1 MENFELEDAVK
12 EVMDGILPKKSRKIY
27 EAQYDTFVK
36 WCCQRKLE
44 NVNEDVLLKS
54 KTLSSSTL
62 WAHYSMLKTMLNVK
76 RNIDVSKFYKLSA
89 FLKRKSEGYKP
100 KNAKVLTLDQ
110 IDKFLL
116 EVPDKDFLMIKHL
129 YLVSQVL
136 AEAKTTISDVT
147 DMDHAL
153 LVNVRNTKN
162 NVDRN
167 FIINNSNKNGIDLIE
182 VCRKYMALRKP
193 ETTHSRFFVRYEKSQ
208 CTVQAIGKNTFGK
221 IPQKVAEYL
230 NLPNSTLYTGHCFRR
245 TSASLL
251 ADSGASI
258 DVWKRH
264 GGWKSA
270 SVAEG
275 YIENSIN
282 TKKIVADSIFGLGVG
297 NSTESASAH
306 QVSGSAVSASSASS
320 TSSKNNI
327 LQNTI
332 DGANRLLN
340 IVNCSNVYSYQ
351 GNGSAKESPFFPDY
365 VEGEDTTANFVGYCV
380 ALGRLRPK
388 VFGTFELDME
398 KMRVLPWT

>member
-116 EVPDKDFLMIKHL
+116 EVPDKDFLMIKVALIFGVAGACRGKELHQL
-129 YLVSQVL
+129 
-136 AEAKTTISDVT
+136 TISDVT

-340 IVNCSNVYSYQ
+340 IVNCSNV
-351 GNGSAKESPFFPDY
+351 NIHVNINTNNKD
-365 VEGEDTTANFVGYCV
+365 
-380 ALGRLRPK
+380 L
-388 VFGTFELDME
+388 
-398 KMRVLPWT
+398 

>member
-1 MENFELEDAVK
+1 M
-12 EVMDGILPKKSRKIY
+12 STKIFY
-27 EAQYDTFVK
+27 LCFFAEKTF
-36 WCCQRKLE
+36 
-44 NVNEDVLLKS
+44 
-54 KTLSSSTL
+54 
-62 WAHYSMLKTMLNVK
+62 
-76 RNIDVSKFYKLSA
+76 
-89 FLKRKSEGYKP
+89 KRKSEGYKP

-116 EVPDKDFLMIKHL
+116 EVPDKDFLMIKVALIFGVAGACRGKELHQL
-129 YLVSQVL
+129 
-136 AEAKTTISDVT
+136 TISDVT

-193 ETTHSRFFVRYEKSQ
+193 ETTHSRFFVRHWKKTLLE
-208 CTVQAIGKNTFGK
+208 K

-282 TKKIVADSIFGLGVG
+282 TKKCSIFGLGVG

-340 IVNCSNVYSYQ
+340 IVNCSNV
-351 GNGSAKESPFFPDY
+351 NIHVNINTNNKD
-365 VEGEDTTANFVGYCV
+365 
-380 ALGRLRPK
+380 L
-388 VFGTFELDME
+388 
-398 KMRVLPWT
+398 

>member
-44 NVNEDVLLKS
+44 NVNEDVLLVFFAEKS

-76 RNIDVSKFYKLSA
+76 RNIDVALIFGVAGACRGKELHE
-89 FLKRKSEGYKP
+89 L
-100 KNAKVLTLDQ
+100 
-110 IDKFLL
+110 
-116 EVPDKDFLMIKHL
+116 
-129 YLVSQVL
+129 
-136 AEAKTTISDVT
+136 TISDVT

-208 CTVQAIGKNTFGK
+208 CTVQAIGKNTFWK
-221 IPQKVAEYL
+221 NTTKKL
-230 NLPNSTLYTGHCFRR
+230 
-245 TSASLL
+245 SASLL

-258 DVWKRH
+258 DVLKRH

-270 SVAEG
+270 SVGEG

-282 TKKIVADSIFGLGVG
+282 TKYFIHRIAGQLSQWTKKF
-297 NSTESASAH
+297 
-306 QVSGSAVSASSASS
+306 
-320 TSSKNNI
+320 
-327 LQNTI
+327 
-332 DGANRLLN
+332 
-340 IVNCSNVYSYQ
+340 
-351 GNGSAKESPFFPDY
+351 
-365 VEGEDTTANFVGYCV
+365 TT
-380 ALGRLRPK
+380 
-388 VFGTFELDME
+388 
-398 KMRVLPWT
+398 

>member
-44 NVNEDVLLKS
+44 NVNEDVLLVFFAEKS

-76 RNIDVSKFYKLSA
+76 RNIDGIS
-89 FLKRKSEGYKP
+89 P
-100 KNAKVLTLDQ
+100 KKAKVLTLDQ

-116 EVPDKDFLMIKHL
+116 EAPDKDFLMIKVALIFGVAGACRGKELHEL
-129 YLVSQVL
+129 
-136 AEAKTTISDVT
+136 TISDVT

-258 DVWKRH
+258 DVLKRH

-306 QVSGSAVSASSASS
+306 QVCGSAVSASSASS

-327 LQNTI
+327 VQNTI
-332 DGANRLLN
+332 DGANRLVKAAVP
-340 IVNCSNVYSYQ
+340 I
-351 GNGSAKESPFFPDY
+351 GKKAEEKKEQ
-365 VEGEDTTANFVGYCV
+365 
-380 ALGRLRPK
+380 
-388 VFGTFELDME
+388 
-398 KMRVLPWT
+398 

>member
-27 EAQYDTFVK
+27 EARYDTFVK
-36 WCCQRKLE
+36 NGAVRE
-44 NVNEDVLLKS
+44 NWKMSTKMFYLCFFAEKS

-76 RNIDVSKFYKLSA
+76 RNIDVALIFGVAGACRGKELHQ
-89 FLKRKSEGYKP
+89 L
-100 KNAKVLTLDQ
+100 
-110 IDKFLL
+110 
-116 EVPDKDFLMIKHL
+116 
-129 YLVSQVL
+129 
-136 AEAKTTISDVT
+136 TISDVT

-162 NVDRN
+162 NVDQ
-167 FIINNSNKNGIDLIE
+167 S
-182 VCRKYMALRKP
+182 
-193 ETTHSRFFVRYEKSQ
+193 
-208 CTVQAIGKNTFGK
+208 
-221 IPQKVAEYL
+221 
-230 NLPNSTLYTGHCFRR
+230 
-245 TSASLL
+245 SASLL

-340 IVNCSNVYSYQ
+340 IVNCSNV
-351 GNGSAKESPFFPDY
+351 NIHVNINTNNKD
-365 VEGEDTTANFVGYCV
+365 
-380 ALGRLRPK
+380 L
-388 VFGTFELDME
+388 
-398 KMRVLPWT
+398 

>member
-1 MENFELEDAVK
+1 MRIFEMVALIFGVAGACRGK
-12 EVMDGILPKKSRKIY
+12 ELH
-27 EAQYDTFVK
+27 E
-36 WCCQRKLE
+36 L
-44 NVNEDVLLKS
+44 
-54 KTLSSSTL
+54 
-62 WAHYSMLKTMLNVK
+62 
-76 RNIDVSKFYKLSA
+76 
-89 FLKRKSEGYKP
+89 
-100 KNAKVLTLDQ
+100 
-110 IDKFLL
+110 
-116 EVPDKDFLMIKHL
+116 
-129 YLVSQVL
+129 
-136 AEAKTTISDVT
+136 TISDVT

-258 DVWKRH
+258 DVLKRH

-275 YIENSIN
+275 HIENSIN

-306 QVSGSAVSASSASS
+306 QVCGSAVSASSASS

-327 LQNTI
+327 VQNTI

-340 IVNCSNVYSYQ
+340 IVNCSNV
-351 GNGSAKESPFFPDY
+351 NIHVNINTNNKD
-365 VEGEDTTANFVGYCV
+365 
-380 ALGRLRPK
+380 L
-388 VFGTFELDME
+388 
-398 KMRVLPWT
+398 

>member
-1 MENFELEDAVK
+1 
-12 EVMDGILPKKSRKIY
+12 MDGILPKKSRKIY

-44 NVNEDVLLKS
+44 NVNEDVLLVFFAEKS

-100 KNAKVLTLDQ
+100 KKAKVLTLDQ

-116 EVPDKDFLMIKHL
+116 EAPDKDFLMIK
-129 YLVSQVL
+129 
-136 AEAKTTISDVT
+136 
-147 DMDHAL
+147 
-153 LVNVRNTKN
+153 
-162 NVDRN
+162 
-167 FIINNSNKNGIDLIE
+167 
-182 VCRKYMALRKP
+182 
-193 ETTHSRFFVRYEKSQ
+193 
-208 CTVQAIGKNTFGK
+208 
-221 IPQKVAEYL
+221 
-230 NLPNSTLYTGHCFRR
+230 

-258 DVWKRH
+258 DVLKRH

-306 QVSGSAVSASSASS
+306 QVCGSAVSASSASS

-327 LQNTI
+327 VQNTI
-332 DGANRLLN
+332 DEPIA
-340 IVNCSNVYSYQ
+340 C
-351 GNGSAKESPFFPDY
+351 
-365 VEGEDTTANFVGYCV
+365 
-380 ALGRLRPK
+380 
-388 VFGTFELDME
+388 
-398 KMRVLPWT
+398 

>member
-44 NVNEDVLLKS
+44 NVNEDVLLVFFAEKS

-62 WAHYSMLKTMLNVK
+62 WTHYSMLKTMLNVK

-100 KNAKVLTLDQ
+100 KKAKVLTLDQ

-116 EVPDKDFLMIKHL
+116 EAPDKDFLMVKVALIFGVAGACRGKELHQL
-129 YLVSQVL
+129 
-136 AEAKTTISDVT
+136 TISDVT

-193 ETTHSRFFVRYEKSQ
+193 ETTHSRFFVR
-208 CTVQAIGKNTFGK
+208 
-221 IPQKVAEYL
+221 
-230 NLPNSTLYTGHCFRR
+230 

-251 ADSGASI
+251 ADSAASI
-258 DVWKRH
+258 DVLKRH

-297 NSTESASAH
+297 NSTESACAH

-327 LQNTI
+327 VQNTI

-340 IVNCSNVYSYQ
+340 IVNCSNV
-351 GNGSAKESPFFPDY
+351 NIHVNINTNNKD
-365 VEGEDTTANFVGYCV
+365 
-380 ALGRLRPK
+380 L
-388 VFGTFELDME
+388 
-398 KMRVLPWT
+398 

>member
-100 KNAKVLTLDQ
+100 KKAKVLTLDQ

-116 EVPDKDFLMIKHL
+116 EAPDKDFLMIKGRFYNADNAILGINGWISYPNKFGQIYAVALIFGVAGACRGKELHEL
-129 YLVSQVL
+129 
-136 AEAKTTISDVT
+136 TISDVT

-258 DVWKRH
+258 DVLKRH

-306 QVSGSAVSASSASS
+306 QVCGSAVSASSASS

-327 LQNTI
+327 VQNTI

-340 IVNCSNVYSYQ
+340 IVNCSNV
-351 GNGSAKESPFFPDY
+351 NIHVNINTNNKD
-365 VEGEDTTANFVGYCV
+365 
-380 ALGRLRPK
+380 L
-388 VFGTFELDME
+388 
-398 KMRVLPWT
+398 

>member
-1 MENFELEDAVK
+1 
-12 EVMDGILPKKSRKIY
+12 
-27 EAQYDTFVK
+27 
-36 WCCQRKLE
+36 
-44 NVNEDVLLKS
+44 
-54 KTLSSSTL
+54 
-62 WAHYSMLKTMLNVK
+62 MLNVK

-116 EVPDKDFLMIKHL
+116 EVPDKDFLMIKVALIFGVASACRGKELHQL
-129 YLVSQVL
+129 
-136 AEAKTTISDVT
+136 TISDVT

-193 ETTHSRFFVRYEKSQ
+193 ETTHSRFFVR
-208 CTVQAIGKNTFGK
+208 
-221 IPQKVAEYL
+221 
-230 NLPNSTLYTGHCFRR
+230 

-282 TKKIVADSIFGLGVG
+282 TKKIVADSIF
-297 NSTESASAH
+297 
-306 QVSGSAVSASSASS
+306 
-320 TSSKNNI
+320 
-327 LQNTI
+327 
-332 DGANRLLN
+332 
-340 IVNCSNVYSYQ
+340 
-351 GNGSAKESPFFPDY
+351 
-365 VEGEDTTANFVGYCV
+365 
-380 ALGRLRPK
+380 
-388 VFGTFELDME
+388 
-398 KMRVLPWT
+398 

>member
-1 MENFELEDAVK
+1 
-12 EVMDGILPKKSRKIY
+12 MDGILPKKSRKIY

-44 NVNEDVLLKS
+44 NVNEDVLLVFFLRRNRKPFS
-54 KTLSSSTL
+54 FSTL

-76 RNIDVSKFYKLSA
+76 KKYR
-89 FLKRKSEGYKP
+89 RYKP

-116 EVPDKDFLMIKHL
+116 EVPDKDFLMIK
-129 YLVSQVL
+129 L
-136 AEAKTTISDVT
+136 ALIFGVAGACRGKELHQLTISDVT

-282 TKKIVADSIFGLGVG
+282 T
-297 NSTESASAH
+297 
-306 QVSGSAVSASSASS
+306 
-320 TSSKNNI
+320 
-327 LQNTI
+327 
-332 DGANRLLN
+332 
-340 IVNCSNVYSYQ
+340 
-351 GNGSAKESPFFPDY
+351 
-365 VEGEDTTANFVGYCV
+365 
-380 ALGRLRPK
+380 
-388 VFGTFELDME
+388 
-398 KMRVLPWT
+398 

>member
-36 WCCQRKLE
+36 WCYQRKLE

-116 EVPDKDFLMIKHL
+116 EVPDKDFLMIKVALIFGVAGACRGKELHQL
-129 YLVSQVL
+129 
-136 AEAKTTISDVT
+136 TISDL
-147 DMDHAL
+147 ML
-153 LVNVRNTKN
+153 EIQKN

-193 ETTHSRFFVRYEKSQ
+193 ETTHSRFFVRHWKKTLLEKYH
-208 CTVQAIGKNTFGK
+208 K
-221 IPQKVAEYL
+221 KVAEYL

-340 IVNCSNVYSYQ
+340 IVNCSNV
-351 GNGSAKESPFFPDY
+351 NIHVNINTNNKD
-365 VEGEDTTANFVGYCV
+365 
-380 ALGRLRPK
+380 L
-388 VFGTFELDME
+388 
-398 KMRVLPWT
+398 

>member
-1 MENFELEDAVK
+1 MENFELEDA
-12 EVMDGILPKKSRKIY
+12 
-27 EAQYDTFVK
+27 
-36 WCCQRKLE
+36 RKLE
-44 NVNEDVLLKS
+44 NVNEDVLLVFFAEKS

-100 KNAKVLTLDQ
+100 KKAKVLTLDQ

-116 EVPDKDFLMIKHL
+116 EAPDKDFLMIKVALIFGVAGACRGKELHQL
-129 YLVSQVL
+129 
-136 AEAKTTISDVT
+136 TISDVT

-258 DVWKRH
+258 DVLKTWRMEICFCCRRVH
-264 GGWKSA
+264 
-270 SVAEG
+270 
-275 YIENSIN
+275 
-282 TKKIVADSIFGLGVG
+282 
-297 NSTESASAH
+297 
-306 QVSGSAVSASSASS
+306 
-320 TSSKNNI
+320 
-327 LQNTI
+327 
-332 DGANRLLN
+332 R
-340 IVNCSNVYSYQ
+340 
-351 GNGSAKESPFFPDY
+351 
-365 VEGEDTTANFVGYCV
+365 
-380 ALGRLRPK
+380 
-388 VFGTFELDME
+388 ELY
-398 KMRVLPWT
+398 KY

>member
-36 WCCQRKLE
+36 WCCHE
-44 NVNEDVLLKS
+44 NWKMSTKMFYLCFFAEKS

-116 EVPDKDFLMIKHL
+116 EVPVALIFGVAGACRGKELHQL
-129 YLVSQVL
+129 
-136 AEAKTTISDVT
+136 TISDVT

-162 NVDRN
+162 NVDHLG
-167 FIINNSNKNGIDLIE
+167 S
-182 VCRKYMALRKP
+182 
-193 ETTHSRFFVRYEKSQ
+193 
-208 CTVQAIGKNTFGK
+208 
-221 IPQKVAEYL
+221 
-230 NLPNSTLYTGHCFRR
+230 
-245 TSASLL
+245 L
-251 ADSGASI
+251 ADSGAHS
-258 DVWKRH
+258 VWKRH

-282 TKKIVADSIFGLGVG
+282 TKKIVADLWTWGW
-297 NSTESASAH
+297 NSTESASRIKFWICRLSRRH
-306 QVSGSAVSASSASS
+306 RL
-320 TSSKNNI
+320 

-340 IVNCSNVYSYQ
+340 IVNCSNV
-351 GNGSAKESPFFPDY
+351 K
-365 VEGEDTTANFVGYCV
+365 TATSFI
-380 ALGRLRPK
+380 R
-388 VFGTFELDME
+388 ELDGASVENFKNTNKLIRAYFTME
-398 KMRVLPWT
+398 PYLKKTREQFRKPH

>member
-1 MENFELEDAVK
+1 MSTKMFYLCFLRRNRKPF
-12 EVMDGILPKKSRKIY
+12 LPRLI
-27 EAQYDTFVK
+27 
-36 WCCQRKLE
+36 
-44 NVNEDVLLKS
+44 
-54 KTLSSSTL
+54 

-100 KNAKVLTLDQ
+100 KKSENQ

-116 EVPDKDFLMIKHL
+116 EAPDKDFLMIKVALIFGVAGACRVKELHQL
-129 YLVSQVL
+129 
-136 AEAKTTISDVT
+136 TISDVT

-208 CTVQAIGKNTFGK
+208 CTVQAIGK

-258 DVWKRH
+258 DVLKRH

-270 SVAEG
+270 SIAEG

-297 NSTESASAH
+297 NSTQSASAH

-327 LQNTI
+327 VQNTI
-332 DGANRLLN
+332 HGANRLLN
-340 IVNCSNVYSYQ
+340 IVNCSNV
-351 GNGSAKESPFFPDY
+351 NIHVNINTNNKD
-365 VEGEDTTANFVGYCV
+365 
-380 ALGRLRPK
+380 L
-388 VFGTFELDME
+388 
-398 KMRVLPWT
+398 

>member
-1 MENFELEDAVK
+1 
-12 EVMDGILPKKSRKIY
+12 
-27 EAQYDTFVK
+27 
-36 WCCQRKLE
+36 
-44 NVNEDVLLKS
+44 
-54 KTLSSSTL
+54 
-62 WAHYSMLKTMLNVK
+62 
-76 RNIDVSKFYKLSA
+76 
-89 FLKRKSEGYKP
+89 
-100 KNAKVLTLDQ
+100 
-110 IDKFLL
+110 
-116 EVPDKDFLMIKHL
+116 
-129 YLVSQVL
+129 
-136 AEAKTTISDVT
+136 
-147 DMDHAL
+147 MDHAL

-193 ETTHSRFFVRYEKSQ
+193 ETTHSRFFVR
-208 CTVQAIGKNTFGK
+208 
-221 IPQKVAEYL
+221 
-230 NLPNSTLYTGHCFRR
+230 

-258 DVWKRH
+258 DVLKRH

-327 LQNTI
+327 VQNTI
-332 DGANRLLN
+332 DGANGLLN
-340 IVNCSNVYSYQ
+340 IAKRAKLQRNTFTERKINGGRPGSEPELGVVTSRSLHRVCADEQISISYIL
-351 GNGSAKESPFFPDY
+351 KTE
-365 VEGEDTTANFVGYCV
+365 
-380 ALGRLRPK
+380 K
-388 VFGTFELDME
+388 VSTVKL
-398 KMRVLPWT
+398 

>member
-1 MENFELEDAVK
+1 
-12 EVMDGILPKKSRKIY
+12 
-27 EAQYDTFVK
+27 
-36 WCCQRKLE
+36 
-44 NVNEDVLLKS
+44 
-54 KTLSSSTL
+54 
-62 WAHYSMLKTMLNVK
+62 
-76 RNIDVSKFYKLSA
+76 
-89 FLKRKSEGYKP
+89 
-100 KNAKVLTLDQ
+100 
-110 IDKFLL
+110 
-116 EVPDKDFLMIKHL
+116 
-129 YLVSQVL
+129 
-136 AEAKTTISDVT
+136 
-147 DMDHAL
+147 MDHAL

-167 FIINNSNKNGIDLIE
+167 FIINNSNKNGMDLIE

-193 ETTHSRFFVRYEKSQ
+193 ETTHSRFFVRVCHKSNVEKEANDSLLANESSMKHIALMADSLGNISLKI
-208 CTVQAIGKNTFGK
+208 VHIKSYNFAIYCFCLSLKIKAVGRCLNIRNNPVLFKPLEKTLGK

-258 DVWKRH
+258 DVLKRH

-327 LQNTI
+327 VPNTI

-340 IVNCSNVYSYQ
+340 IVNCSNV
-351 GNGSAKESPFFPDY
+351 NIHVNINTNNKD
-365 VEGEDTTANFVGYCV
+365 
-380 ALGRLRPK
+380 L
-388 VFGTFELDME
+388 
-398 KMRVLPWT
+398 

>member
-44 NVNEDVLLKS
+44 NVNEDVLLVFFAEKS

-89 FLKRKSEGYKP
+89 FLKG
-100 KNAKVLTLDQ
+100 KVALIFGVAGACRGKELHE
-110 IDKFLL
+110 L
-116 EVPDKDFLMIKHL
+116 
-129 YLVSQVL
+129 
-136 AEAKTTISDVT
+136 TISDVT

-230 NLPNSTLYTGHCFRR
+230 NLPNSTLYN
-245 TSASLL
+245 L
-251 ADSGASI
+251 
-258 DVWKRH
+258 
-264 GGWKSA
+264 
-270 SVAEG
+270 
-275 YIENSIN
+275 
-282 TKKIVADSIFGLGVG
+282 
-297 NSTESASAH
+297 
-306 QVSGSAVSASSASS
+306 
-320 TSSKNNI
+320 
-327 LQNTI
+327 
-332 DGANRLLN
+332 
-340 IVNCSNVYSYQ
+340 
-351 GNGSAKESPFFPDY
+351 
-365 VEGEDTTANFVGYCV
+365 
-380 ALGRLRPK
+380 
-388 VFGTFELDME
+388 
-398 KMRVLPWT
+398 

>member
-1 MENFELEDAVK
+1 MESCPKNLE
-12 EVMDGILPKKSRKIY
+12 KIY

-44 NVNEDVLLKS
+44 NVNEDVLLVFFAEKS

-136 AEAKTTISDVT
+136 AEAKLHQLTISDVT

-193 ETTHSRFFVRYEKSQ
+193 ETTHSRFFVRYEK
-208 CTVQAIGKNTFGK
+208 K
-221 IPQKVAEYL
+221 P
-230 NLPNSTLYTGHCFRR
+230 R
-245 TSASLL
+245 SLL

-332 DGANRLLN
+332 DEPIA
-340 IVNCSNVYSYQ
+340 C
-351 GNGSAKESPFFPDY
+351 
-365 VEGEDTTANFVGYCV
+365 
-380 ALGRLRPK
+380 
-388 VFGTFELDME
+388 
-398 KMRVLPWT
+398 